1 MIEAQNISKWFD
13 GQRVLY
19 DISAT
24 FDTGKTNLI
33 IGQSGSGK
41 TVFMKCLIGLLT
53 PEEGS
58 ILYDGRRFR
67 SMSAQEKR
75 KLRMEIGVLFQGSAL
90 FDNET
95 VLGNVMFPL
104 KMFSPLSQAEQL
116 DRAHFCIQRVGL
128 TNADN
133 KYPSEISG
141 GMQKR
146 VAIARAIAL
155 NPKYLFC
162 DEPNS
167 GLDPKTSILIDELLS
182 DITHEY
188 GITTIINTHDMNSVL
203 GIGEKIV
210 FINKG
215 HCDWIGND
223 KNIFRSKSQSLN
235 DFVFASQLFQEVKRF
250 LEREYQAEEDI

>member
-1 MIEAQNISKWFD
+1 MIEAKNISKWFD

-67 SMSAQEKR
+67 SMSAAEKR

-104 KMFSPLSQAEQL
+104 KMFSHLTPEEQL
-116 DRAHFCIQRVGL
+116 ERAQFCIQRVGL

-133 KYPSEISG
+133 KFPSEISG

-203 GIGEKIV
+203 GIGEKII

-215 HCDWIGND
+215 HCDWVGND

-235 DFVFASQLFQEVKRF
+235 DFVFASQLFREVKNF
-250 LEREYQAEEDI
+250 LEREYEAEEDI